1 MGRVINFYNL
11 PKVQKYIT
19 KYDNPNYDFD
29 TMPLKHP
36 MRMVICGCSGSG
48 KSNVLLNIIN
58 LMNNTYEKII
68 IFTQDKDEPLYQY
81 LEEELDDGIEIYE
94 GIKNVKDY
102 DFNDFEDMQV
112 LIIFDDMCV
121 EKDKDQQKIGE
132 LFIRGRKMAQGRGI
146 SVIYLTQ
153 SYFQTLPIIRKQMT
167 GLILI
172 KVNGKRDLGFI
183 LKEQSLGATK
193 EQLYNMYK
201 ACTTS
206 IKNDKDKILN
216 FLYIDLNATEES
228 RFRYKF
234 DKIIDIND
242 F

>member
-19 KYDNPNYDFD
+19 KYENPNYDFE

-36 MRMVICGCSGSG
+36 MRLVCVGCSGSG
-48 KSNVLLNIIN
+48 KSNLLLNIIKE
-58 LMNNTYEKII
+58 MSNTFEKIL
-68 IFTQDKDEPLYQY
+68 IFTQDKDEPLYNY
-81 LEEELDDGIEIYE
+81 LEEELKDSIEIYE
-94 GIKNVKDY
+94 GIQNVKDY
-102 DFNDFEDMQV
+102 DFNDIEDMQHLV
-112 LIIFDDMCV
+112 IFDDMCI

-132 LFIRGRKMAQGRGI
+132 LFIRGRKMARNKGI
-146 SVIYLTQ
+146 SVVYLSQ

-193 EQLYNMYK
+193 EQLMNIYK
-201 ACTTS
+201 KCTSGGSTDDR
-206 IKNDKDKILN
+206 ITN
-216 FLYIDLNATEES
+216 FLFIDLNATEES

-234 DKIIDIND
+234 DTILDIND